1 MNIDIH
7 VHVCMV
13 CTISC
18 LAFYSVKDV
27 FDLKPQD
34 HTQLISVLKQTELAG
49 KVTWSKVNITCI
61 RKILIKSHS
70 QFSISPILIPM
81 SQPHS
86 YFPSLFQYL
95 HVHVSYISFSGT
107 ISLLY
112 ALLLHDGPPRHSS
125 VPPVLPS
132 YILSITAAA
141 IRTINNSSIVSLK
154 VVQVSYELLIQS
166 VCSCTCS

>member
-1 MNIDIH
+1 MH
-7 VHVCMV
+7 LLSVVLCMV
-13 CTISC
+13 WYIC
-18 LAFYSVKDV
+18 LVFYSVKDV

-49 KVTWSKVNITCI
+49 KVTWSKVNVTCI

-95 HVHVSYISFSGT
+95 HVSYISFLGT

-125 VPPVLPS
+125 VPPILPS

-154 VVQVSYELLIQS
+154 VVQVSYELLVQS